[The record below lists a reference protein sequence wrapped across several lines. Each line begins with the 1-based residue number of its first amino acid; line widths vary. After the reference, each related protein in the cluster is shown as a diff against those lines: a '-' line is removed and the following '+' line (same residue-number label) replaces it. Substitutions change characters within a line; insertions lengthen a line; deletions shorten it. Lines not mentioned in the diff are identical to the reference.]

1 MTLRVLVSAP
11 YIIPILDRFRSLFEA
26 EEIELVVPEVVERLA
41 EEELI
46 PFAGKIDGAVCGDDQ
61 FTARVLEAAAP
72 RLKVISKWGTGVD
85 SIDRETAERLGIQ
98 VCNTPGAFTV
108 PVADSVLGYIL
119 AFARRI
125 PWTDYSMKS
134 GGWDKTLARTLKE
147 CTLGVV
153 GVGRIGKAV
162 LRRAKV
168 FQMRLLGNDIIPIPE
183 EFIRDVRVEMM
194 ALERLLGLADFIS
207 LSCDLNPSS
216 HHLINKAAFNH
227 MKPDAVLIN
236 TSRGP
241 VVDEEALIESLQTS
255 QIAGAALDVY
265 EDEPLPEDSPLRGM
279 ENVLLAPH
287 NANSSP
293 TAWEHVHWNT
303 LRNLFEGLGLIL
315 PEESEA
321 SIRTK

>member
-1 MTLRVLVSAP
+1 MTIRVLVSAP
-11 YIIPILDRFRSLFEA
+11 YIISVLDRFRPLFEA
-26 EEIELVVPEVVERLA
+26 EEIELVVAEVVERLA

-46 PFAGKIDGAVCGDDQ
+46 PFAGKIDGALCGDDQ
-61 FTARVLEAAAP
+61 FNARVLDASAP
-72 RLKVISKWGTGVD
+72 RLKVISKWGTGID
-85 SIDRETAERLGIQ
+85 SIDRDAAERLGIQ
-98 VCNTPGAFTV
+98 VCNTPGAFTG

-125 PWTDYSMKS
+125 PWMDRSMKA
-134 GGWDKTLARTLKE
+134 GDWDKTPARTLKE

-162 LRRAKV
+162 LRRASG
-168 FQMRLLGNDIIPIPE
+168 FQMRLLGNDIISISE
-183 EFIRDVRVEMM
+183 EFVREVGVEMM
-194 ALERLLGLADFIS
+194 PLERLLGLADFVS
-207 LSCDLNPSS
+207 LNCDLNPTS
-216 HHLINKAAFNH
+216 HHLINKVAINL
-227 MKPDAVLIN
+227 MKSEAVLIN

-241 VVDEEALIESLQTS
+241 VVDEDALIEALRTS
-255 QIAGAALDVY
+255 QITGAALDVY

-303 LRNLFEGLGLIL
+303 IRNLFEGLGLIL
-315 PEESEA
+315 PEDSE
-321 SIRTK
+321 TFLQPK